1 MTDDSN
7 SQVVQL
13 KGLGPKSSEALRA
26 IGVETV
32 EQLRASDPFDLYS
45 QLKARDPNTSLNF
58 LYAII
63 GAIEDVHWL
72 EIKRTRRTEILLRLD
87 KIGLAPP

>member
-7 SQVVQL
+7 SQVAQL

-32 EQLRASDPFDLYS
+32 EQLRASDRFDLYS
-45 QLKARDPNTSLNF
+45 QLKA
-58 LYAII
+58 
-63 GAIEDVHWL
+63 
-72 EIKRTRRTEILLRLD
+72 LRLEYKPQLSLRDHRGDRRCSVASD
-87 KIGLAPP
+87 KENAKDGNLVALG